1 MHKTIIITKSQK
13 SSANTF
19 FNSIGFEGETF
30 TIPLY
35 KGSSITHYWAGLLMS
50 DAQWDMIKERN
61 YQFFDS
67 SAEAL
72 QSTGLQLPTQEIE

>member
-1 MHKTIIITKSQK
+1 MHKTIIITKFQK

-19 FNSIGFEGETF
+19 CNSIGAEGETF
-30 TIPLY
+30 TAPLY
-35 KGSSITHYWAGLLMS
+35 KNGVITHYWAGWLLTEE
-50 DAQWDMIKERN
+50 QWDMIKERN